1 MMKDSNGIMTKTSER
16 TMQINIGPQH
26 PSTHGV
32 LRMLVT
38 LSGEQIIKIEPIIG
52 YLHRGMEKMAESR
65 TYLQYLPI
73 VDRIDYLSGFFC
85 SYAYISAIENLINTD
100 IPIKAKYIRT
110 LTMEMNRISSHLL
123 WLGCYLLDLG
133 ATSPLFYTFIER
145 EKILNIFEDL
155 TGSRMMYNYYTFGGV
170 KRDIEKELLIR
181 IKNFSNEFLKAV
193 REYEDLIT
201 NNPIFITR
209 TKDIGILSK
218 EDATE
223 YSITGANLRACSIP
237 KDLRK
242 DSPYLIYNNLEFSV
256 PIGTISDSHSRYL
269 MRIKEMKESNKII
282 NQCTD
287 WLLSNIEDNEI
298 NTKIN
303 PLTIKPTGTSL
314 SEVES
319 TRGLLQCY
327 IEANGTEF
335 PNRIK
340 WRTPSF
346 YATQA
351 INTIAKGFMLPDL
364 MAIFG
369 SLDIIMP
376 EVDR

>member
-1 MMKDSNGIMTKTSER
+1 MTKTTENI
-16 TMQINIGPQH
+16 MQINIGPQH

-32 LRMLVT
+32 LRMCVKLK
-38 LSGEQIIKIEPIIG
+38 GEQIIEIEPIIG

-65 TYLQYLPI
+65 NYLQYLPI
-73 VDRIDYLSGFFC
+73 VDRVDYLSGFFC
-85 SYAYISAIENLINTD
+85 SYAYISAVEGLLNED

-110 LTMEMNRISSHLL
+110 LTMEMNRIASHLL

-170 KRDIEKELLIR
+170 KRDITKGLLER
-181 IKNFSNEFLKAV
+181 IKKFTDEFPKAV
-193 REYEDLIT
+193 KEYEDLIT
-201 NNPIFITR
+201 NNPIFTSR
-209 TKDIGILSK
+209 TQNIGILTK
-218 EDATE
+218 ENAIE
-223 YSITGANLRACSIP
+223 YSITGANLRACGE
-237 KDLRK
+237 KNDLRK
-242 DSPYLIYNNLEFSV
+242 DSPYLIYENLDFCV
-256 PIGTISDSHSRYL
+256 PTSQKSDSHSRYL
-269 MRIKEMKESNKII
+269 VRIQEMKESNKII
-282 NQCTD
+282 QQCIEY
-287 WLLSNIEDNEI
+287 LLYNIEDKEI

-303 PLTIKPTGTSL
+303 PLTIKPRGSAL
-314 SEVES
+314 GEAES

-327 IEANGTEF
+327 IEANGTNI

-346 YATQA
+346 YAAQA
-351 INTIAKGFMLPDL
+351 INTIAKYHMLPDL